1 MRIAILTQYYPPE
14 MGAPQA
20 RLSELAHNLVES
32 GHTVTVLTA
41 MPNYPTGRLYPG
53 YHGLYRR
60 ETAGGVSTIRT
71 FIYPT
76 SSVKLLRRLANYF
89 SFVLSSVLIG
99 AIVLPRADFLITE
112 SPPLFLGISGFLLSR
127 MKRARWIFNVSDL
140 WPESAVRLGIVGE
153 GLSLRLASSLES
165 FCYRNAWLVTGQ
177 SQEILADI
185 RRRFPAVSTY
195 HLSNGVDTNLFSSEH
210 RSQEVRRTLLQD
222 LSGDARPELIPDPNI
237 EHRCIAL
244 YAGLHGIA
252 QGLDQILDAA
262 LLLQEVQ
269 GLQIVFIGTGPEKDR
284 LVRRSAEL
292 RLQNVTFLEARS
304 RERMP
309 ATVASADIALVP
321 LKTKLPGA
329 VPSKIYEA
337 MGSGVPVLLIAD
349 GEAADIVTCSRAGI
363 VVPHGAVESIA
374 SALRELAGNSRLRRQ
389 MGDDGRQAAVARFDR
404 KAICDA
410 FAERLEDRACGV
422 AGASGLI
429 EQTPLEPGSASV
441 GRNE

>member
-1 MRIAILTQYYPPE
+1 MRIAILTQYYTPE

-20 RLSELAHNLVES
+20 RLSELARNLVEG

-60 ETAGGVSTIRT
+60 ETAGGVSIIRT

-76 SSVKLLRRLANYF
+76 SSVKLLRRMVNYF
-89 SFVLSSVLIG
+89 SFVFSSLLIG
-99 AIVLPRADFLITE
+99 AVVLPRADFLITE

-153 GLSLRLASSLES
+153 GLSLRIAFWMES
-165 FCYRNAWLVTGQ
+165 FCYRKAWLVTGQ
-177 SQEILADI
+177 SREILADI
-185 RRRFPAVSTY
+185 RRRFSDAPTY
-195 HLSNGVDTNLFSSEH
+195 HLSNGVDTNLFCSER
-210 RSQEVRRTLLQD
+210 RSEEVRRNLTAARTSV
-222 LSGDARPELIPDPNI
+222 LSIDN
-237 EHRCIAL
+237 RCIAL

-262 LLLQEVQ
+262 LLLREVR
-269 GLQIVFIGTGPEKDR
+269 GLQIVFIGNGPEKDR
-284 LVRRSAEL
+284 LMRRTAEL
-292 RLQNVTFLEARS
+292 RLSNVSFLEARS
-304 RERMP
+304 REQMP

-349 GEAADIVTCSRAGI
+349 GEAADIITRFRAGI
-363 VVPHGAVESIA
+363 VVPHGDVQLIA
-374 SALRELAGNSRLRRQ
+374 SALRELAGNSPLRQQ
-389 MGDDGRQAAVARFDR
+389 MGDAGRQAAIGRFDR

-410 FAERLEDRACGV
+410 FARWLEPRASRV
-422 AGASGLI
+422 AGPASLI
-429 EQTPLEPGSASV
+429 EQTPLEPGNASV